1 MNLIELSIINPPR
14 CTVGNKV
21 EKSQLAIF
29 TDTLCATIYGLK
41 EIASHMIIQDPISL
55 NSCKELEFIMKREHR
70 DAFISLNSME

>member
-14 CTVGNKV
+14 FTVGNKV

-41 EIASHMIIQDPISL
+41 EIDCMSHDNTRPNLFKFLQRIGIHY
-55 NSCKELEFIMKREHR
+55 EER
-70 DAFISLNSME
+70 A